1 MKDFAQEFLWENCSI
16 NVKFLDNKTGNITA
30 ATYFLSITEIKSS
43 IQQFG
48 SGPLCIVRNYVL
60 GLIWEND

>member
-1 MKDFAQEFLWENCSI
+1 MKYFAQEFLWENCSI

-48 SGPLCIVRNYVL
+48 SGPLRIVRNYVL